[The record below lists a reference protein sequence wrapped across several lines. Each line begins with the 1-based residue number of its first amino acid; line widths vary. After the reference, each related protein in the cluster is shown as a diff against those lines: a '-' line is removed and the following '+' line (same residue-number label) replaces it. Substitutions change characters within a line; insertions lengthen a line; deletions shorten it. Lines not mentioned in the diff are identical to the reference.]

1 MEHSQLDR
9 RRFLGGATTGAALTF
24 ATGAFGLLASGAAR
38 ALEAPAG
45 KVILSVTGGAVG
57 AGANDNGAASFD
69 LAMLQKL
76 PAQTF
81 STKTP
86 WFPQA
91 RKFTGVSLQAVLD
104 AMGAAGVQPASV
116 NAIALNDYRVDI
128 PLEDFTKH
136 RAMLAYWVDDK
147 PMTVREKGPLII
159 IYPFDDEPEL
169 RNALHY
175 SRAIWQLRSLE
186 LR

>member
-1 MEHSQLDR
+1 MEHLLLDR
-9 RRFLGGATTGAALTF
+9 RRFLGGVTSGAALSVVLGS
-24 ATGAFGLLASGAAR
+24 GALLAPATAR
-38 ALEAPAG
+38 ALEVPSG
-45 KVILSVTGGAVG
+45 KVILTIRGAVTN
-57 AGANDNGAASFD
+57 ANDNGAASFD

-76 PAQTF
+76 PSQTF

-91 RKFTGVSLQAVLD
+91 HKFTGVSLQALLEAV
-104 AMGAAGVQPASV
+104 GAKPIGV

-128 PLEDFTKH
+128 PLEDFT
-136 RAMLAYWVDDK
+136 RAGAMLAYWIDDK
-147 PMTVREKGPLII
+147 PMMVREKGPLIV
-159 IYPFDDEPEL
+159 IYPFDDDPDL
-169 RNALHY
+169 RNAVHY